1 MLSDNV
7 KYIRRRLIS
16 MTRNVSSLFSAI
28 KIETDVIR
36 KYLGMPIILQ
46 LAEDMELEHKGKT
59 FSGILTDVEDNQIYM
74 ENTALLDD
82 ENSKWIERGDVF
94 VRLDPSR
101 EDPARF
107 AEREKLRLENIQ
119 FIYVAKGMIVLE
131 QVQDMFASPEKS

>member
-1 MLSDNV
+1 
-7 KYIRRRLIS
+7 
-16 MTRNVSSLFSAI
+16 MTRNVSSAFSAV

-46 LAEDMELEHKGKT
+46 LAEDIEENHAGDT

-74 ENTALLDD
+74 ENAAMLDH

-94 VRLDPSR
+94 VRLDPFR
-101 EDPARF
+101 EDPTRF
-107 AEREKLRLENIQ
+107 AESEKLRLENIQ

-131 QVQDMFASPEKS
+131 QVQDMFASPE

>member
-7 KYIRRRLIS
+7 KYVRRRLIS

>member
-1 MLSDNV
+1 
-7 KYIRRRLIS
+7 
-16 MTRNVSSLFSAI
+16 MTRNVSSLFSAV

-94 VRLDPSR
+94 VRLDPTR
-101 EDPARF
+101 EDPTAF

-131 QVQDMFASPEKS
+131 QVQDMFASPEKSLCDENIP

>member
-1 MLSDNV
+1 VLSDNV
-7 KYIRRRLIS
+7 KYIRRHLIS
-16 MTRNVSSLFSAI
+16 MTRNVSSLFSSI

-36 KYLGMPIILQ
+36 KYLGMPIIFQ

-82 ENSKWIERGDVF
+82 ENSEWIELGDDF
-94 VRLDPSR
+94 VRLDPTR
-101 EDPARF
+101 EDPTRF

-119 FIYVAKGMIVLE
+119 FIYVAKDMIVLE

>member
-7 KYIRRRLIS
+7 KYVRRRLIS
-16 MTRNVSSLFSAI
+16 MTRNVSSLFSAV

-94 VRLDPSR
+94 VRLDPTR
-101 EDPARF
+101 EDPTAF

-131 QVQDMFASPEKS
+131 QVQDMFASPEKP